1 MFNLNSNPY
10 KSDKDKI
17 DEEGYIDISP
27 TDKHKIS
34 NIQNT
39 GKYILDLLPDTTR
52 SWVVRKNPNYSG
64 NNWLVF
70 ASVMS
75 MLFAGVST
83 YFIYQQSSN
92 KKEIELLNQA
102 LQEQSKSFRQ
112 LESSLREINHTISS
126 FKVIDTTSNNKRTRQ
141 PK

>member
-1 MFNLNSNPY
+1 MFNSNPY

-17 DEEGYIDISP
+17 DKEGYIDIEYNE
-27 TDKHKIS
+27 KHKIA
-34 NIQNT
+34 NIQQS
-39 GKYILDLLPDTTR
+39 GKYILDLLPEKER
-52 SWVVRKNPNYSG
+52 KWVIRKNPNYTG
-64 NNWLVF
+64 DTWLVIS
-70 ASVMS
+70 AIMS
-75 MLFAGVST
+75 MFFAGIST
-83 YFIYQQSSN
+83 FFIYQQSSN

-126 FKVIDTTSNNKRTRQ
+126 FKVIDTTSNNKKTRQ